1 MNRPALSAAHDG
13 ALRRALRRCV
23 RWVAV
28 PATTL
33 VLLVVL
39 VGTTVP
45 SVREAVLRP
54 VPSGLRAVA
63 TTATSVRL
71 TWDHVSRSPR
81 YRVVFST
88 APSMADARV
97 VMFDDNEGTL
107 TGLAPGRRYYL
118 RVAAADADGDPLS
131 DYTPAAY
138 PSARTLYRGDFHYLA
153 PRELR
158 VTKARVRSLSL
169 DWAPVAHAP
178 GYRVAIATDKKMT
191 GARTRWFNSDRARV
205 GHLKPGKR
213 YFVTVSVASRTAS
226 SPALSRDTR
235 VRPALTTLDPPAPTK
250 LDPPALPKLDVST
263 TYDLRVASWNILA
276 SVNKAWGPRR
286 DTVVRQLAGVS
297 PGGQTSAPPDAIALQ
312 EAIPYGQFQDV
323 VSGLNAIGNDGAHYS
338 GLYGNSRNTRIV
350 WNDNALDLVRSGVI
364 RYRAQEHRS
373 DGLRMAPWAVF
384 EVKRT
389 RARFFFL
396 SAHLE
401 TAGEGVRRAQWRQLL
416 RDVPALADGVPVV
429 MGGDFNSP
437 RSGSNRTAQAM
448 LGPTRAAG
456 FGDML
461 GQVGSGM
468 VTTSSTRADTVVN
481 GNLFSVNYGRRHL
494 RGYSNAGLIG
504 QDVDYLFADN
514 DLDVTR
520 WEMVVDAAGR
530 HLRGVIPSDHN
541 MIRATV
547 TLPTPSGG

>member
-1 MNRPALSAAHDG
+1 MNRPALSAAHRR
-13 ALRRALRRCV
+13 AHRRALRRDV
-23 RWVAV
+23 RWAAV
-28 PATTL
+28 PVTTL
-33 VLLVVL
+33 LLLAGL
-39 VGTTVP
+39 VGTTMP

-54 VPSGLRAVA
+54 VPSGLRPVA
-63 TTATSVRL
+63 TTATSVSL

-81 YRVVFST
+81 YRVAFST
-88 APSMADARV
+88 APSMEDARV

-118 RVAAADADGDPLS
+118 RVAAADADGSPLS

-138 PSARTLYRGDFHYLA
+138 PSARTLYRGGFPYLA
-153 PRELR
+153 PRRLT
-158 VTKARVRSLSL
+158 VTEARVKSLSL

-178 GYRVAIATDKKMT
+178 GYRVTIATDKKMT
-191 GARTRWFNSDRARV
+191 RARTRWFGSDRARV
-205 GHLKPGKR
+205 GHLEPGKR
-213 YFVTVSVASRTAS
+213 YFVTVSVARRTAS

-235 VRPALTTLDPPAPTK
+235 VRPALTK
-250 LDPPALPKLDVST
+250 LDPPALPKLEVST

-276 SVNKAWGPRR
+276 SVNEPWGPRR
-286 DTVVRQLAGVS
+286 DTVVRQLAGMS

-350 WNDNALDLVRSGVI
+350 WNDTALDLVRSGVI

-401 TAGEGVRRAQWRQLL
+401 TAGEGVLRAQWQQLL
-416 RDVPALADGVPVV
+416 RDVPALAGGVPVV

-461 GQVGSGM
+461 GQVGRGM

>member
-1 MNRPALSAAHDG
+1 M
-13 ALRRALRRCV
+13 
-23 RWVAV
+23 
-28 PATTL
+28 TTF

-39 VGTTVP
+39 VGTTMP

-54 VPSGLRAVA
+54 VPSGLRPVA
-63 TTATSVRL
+63 TTATTVRL

-81 YRVVFST
+81 YRVAFST
-88 APSMADARV
+88 APSMEDARV

-131 DYTPAAY
+131 GYTPAAY
-138 PSARTLYRGDFHYLA
+138 PSARTLYRGGFHYLA
-153 PRELR
+153 PRKITVTRAR
-158 VTKARVRSLSL
+158 VTSLSL
-169 DWAPVAHAP
+169 DWAPVADAP
-178 GYRVAIATDKKMT
+178 GYRVTIATDKKMT
-191 GARTRWFNSDRARV
+191 RARTHWFGSDRGEI
-205 GHLKPGKR
+205 GHLQPDKR
-213 YFVTVSVASRTAS
+213 YFVTVNVARRTAS

-235 VRPALTTLDPPAPTK
+235 VRPALTK
-250 LDPPALPKLDVST
+250 RDVPRA
-263 TYDLRVASWNILA
+263 YDLRVASWNILG

-312 EAIPYGQFQDV
+312 EALPYGQFQDV

-350 WNDNALDLVRSGVI
+350 WNDAALDLVRSGVI
-364 RYRAQEHRS
+364 TYGAQEHRS

-389 RARFFFL
+389 KARFFFV

-437 RSGSNRTAQAM
+437 RSGSNPTAQAM
-448 LGPTRAAG
+448 LGATRSAG

-461 GQVGSGM
+461 GQVGRGM

-481 GNLFSVNYGRRHL
+481 GNVFSVNYGSRRLRAYSAPGPDRPGRGLPVRRQPPRRHPL
-494 RGYSNAGLIG
+494 GDGRRRRRPL
-504 QDVDYLFADN
+504 L
-514 DLDVTR
+514 L
-520 WEMVVDAAGR
+520 AA
-530 HLRGVIPSDHN
+530 
-541 MIRATV
+541 
-547 TLPTPSGG
+547 

>member
-1 MNRPALSAAHDG
+1 
-13 ALRRALRRCV
+13 
-23 RWVAV
+23 
-28 PATTL
+28 

-39 VGTTVP
+39 VGTTMP

-81 YRVVFST
+81 YRVAFST

-138 PSARTLYRGDFHYLA
+138 PSARTLYRGGFHYLA

-178 GYRVAIATDKKMT
+178 GYRVTIATDKKMT
-191 GARTRWFNSDRARV
+191 RARTRWFGSDRARV

-213 YFVTVSVASRTAS
+213 YFVTVSVARRTAA

-235 VRPALTTLDPPAPTK
+235 VRPALTKLDAPT
-250 LDPPALPKLDVST
+250 LPKLDAAGDPEARRPRRPT
-263 TYDLRVASWNILA
+263 TSGSPRGTSSPAC
-276 SVNKAWGPRR
+276 NKAMGPRR

-448 LGPTRAAG
+448 LGLTRRPASATCSARSAAAWSPRRAPGPTR
-456 FGDML
+456 
-461 GQVGSGM
+461 
-468 VTTSSTRADTVVN
+468 
-481 GNLFSVNYGRRHL
+481 
-494 RGYSNAGLIG
+494 
-504 QDVDYLFADN
+504 
-514 DLDVTR
+514 
-520 WEMVVDAAGR
+520 W
-530 HLRGVIPSDHN
+530 
-541 MIRATV
+541 
-547 TLPTPSGG
+547 